1 MKRFALFA
9 SMLVLMLFL
18 LPALFAAGAQEHRG
32 GPDAGAVP
40 AAGTAESLPVTAAA
54 LFTSGVGYFER
65 TGSVTGDGTV
75 TLQFPA
81 RNLDDLL
88 KSLVVQDHGGGRIG
102 EIRYGARDPLAR
114 ALKSFSLDLSGSPDL
129 AQLVSQARGEEV
141 LITGSA
147 ELAGTI
153 LGVEEKLLAD
163 DVRVPV
169 LILYSRQGIRT
180 IPFPEIETLT
190 FTDPALQRELRQAL
204 ALIAD
209 NRSSDTMP
217 VSIRF
222 SGSGE
227 RRISAAYIVET
238 PVWKTSYRLVLGDD
252 AEHYLQGW
260 AIVENTGE
268 EDWNNISLSLVA
280 GRPVSFAME
289 LSKPLYVERPRVA
302 VETESAPAPQLYA
315 EAYAPAPEADYE
327 SAAAPMMRAS
337 GASAKASL
345 SDARVEPAATAESAG
360 EFFVYTTKETVS
372 LPRRSSALVPIIGT
386 GVKGER
392 LSIYDRSVH
401 SLRPMNGILLENTTG
416 LHLMG
421 GPITVFEED
430 SYAGDALI
438 DDIRPSGERL
448 LSFSMDL
455 DTSVLTEEQ
464 TVPEE
469 ISRVRIYRG
478 SLITTRLQRRSS
490 GYTAVNTSA
499 KQKELFIIHPRTN
512 GWELKEPASADEV
525 TGDSYRFRL
534 TLPPAESGR
543 KLTVTE
549 ERTVDQSI
557 ALRNMGSD
565 TVQFYLRQRSLSPA
579 VKQAL
584 QRVQELSAAAAE
596 AGRERERIE
605 TDIRDIHRGQ
615 ERIRANMAELD
626 RDSALYRRYIA
637 ALTEQEDEL
646 ASLDKALIQAR
657 NLESSRRNE
666 LERYIGTLEVE

>member
-1 MKRFALFA
+1 MKRFALFT
-9 SMLVLMLFL
+9 SMLLLMLFL

-32 GPDAGAVP
+32 SPAAAGA
-40 AAGTAESLPVTAAA
+40 GAEQSLPVTGAA

-65 TGSVTGDGTV
+65 TGTVNGDRTV

-81 RNLDDLL
+81 RDIDDLL

-102 EIRYGARDPLAR
+102 EIRYGAKDPLAR
-114 ALKSFSLDLSGSPDL
+114 ALKSFSLNLSGNPDF
-129 AQLVSQARGEEV
+129 AGLVGQARGEEV
-141 LITGSA
+141 LVTGSA

-153 LGVEEKLLAD
+153 LGVEEKILAD
-163 DVRVPV
+163 EVRIPV
-169 LILYSRQGIRT
+169 LMVYSAEGIRT

-204 ALIAD
+204 SLIAE

-227 RRISAAYIVET
+227 REISAAYIIET

-268 EDWNNISLSLVA
+268 EDWNDISLSLVA
-280 GRPVSFAME
+280 GQPVSFTMA
-289 LSKPLYVERPRVA
+289 LSEPLYVERPEVA
-302 VETESAPAPQLYA
+302 VKTGPAPAPQRYA
-315 EAYAPAPEADYE
+315 EAFGPAPEADYE
-327 SAAAPMMRAS
+327 SAAAPMMRSS
-337 GASAKASL
+337 GAMAKSSL
-345 SDARVEPAATAESAG
+345 SEVRIEPAAEAESTG
-360 EFFVYTTKETVS
+360 EFFVYKTKDTVS
-372 LPRRSSALVPIIGT
+372 LPRHSSALVPIMGT
-386 GVKGER
+386 DIKGER
-392 LSIYDRSVH
+392 ISIYDRNVH

-455 DTSVLTEEQ
+455 DTTVMAEEQ
-464 TVPEE
+464 AVPEE

-478 SLITTRLQRRSS
+478 SLITSRLQRRSS
-490 GYTAVNTSA
+490 SYTAVSTAA
-499 KQKELFIIHPRTN
+499 KQKELLIIHPRTS
-512 GWELKEPASADEV
+512 GWELREPAAADEV
-525 TGDSYRFRL
+525 NDQSYRFRL
-534 TLPPAESGR
+534 TLPPSQSGR
-543 KLTVTE
+543 KLAVIE

-557 ALRNMGSD
+557 ALRNLGGD
-565 TVQFYLRQRSLSPA
+565 TIQFYLRQQNLSPA

-584 QRVQELSAAAAE
+584 QRVQELSASAVE
-596 AGRERERIE
+596 ARRERERLE
-605 TDIRDIHRGQ
+605 TEIRDIHRGQ

-637 ALTEQEDEL
+637 TLTDQEDEL
-646 ASLDKALIQAR
+646 AELNKALVRAR
-657 NLESSRRNE
+657 SLESSRQNE
-666 LERYIGTLEVE
+666 LDRYIGTLEVE